1 MPYNIYTKWCA
12 SSVAQSCP
20 ALCDP
25 IDRICQAPLCM
36 GFFRQEDW
44 SGLPFLSPGD
54 LPNPGVKSM
63 SLHFLLGR
71 RSLPLRYVGSPY
83 YTASICKHI
92 KIQIYINREEITG
105 SIGIEK
111 SINIS
116 TNIIPPY
123 QEWHLCV
130 VVLSTRETEGTW
142 YLNQQ
147 LYLSLLSWF
156 IRLNMLHTHTH
167 THTHTHKTFESL
179 LFVRLCAR

>member
-1 MPYNIYTKWCA
+1 MRLFGKRGDSKARHLYRGILKATCLTKYMYSGKQQQQQLKLKIFMTSKGFLCHFGKTTIPWQPQMPYNIYTKWCA

-71 RSLPLRYVGSPY
+71 RSLPSEPPGEPTPSIFELLNLQRSTGNK
-83 YTASICKHI
+83 YT
-92 KIQIYINREEITG
+92 
-105 SIGIEK
+105 
-111 SINIS
+111 
-116 TNIIPPY
+116 P
-123 QEWHLCV
+123 
-130 VVLSTRETEGTW
+130 
-142 YLNQQ
+142 
-147 LYLSLLSWF
+147 
-156 IRLNMLHTHTH
+156 
-167 THTHTHKTFESL
+167 
-179 LFVRLCAR
+179 